1 MLLMSIDASN
11 ATGSRPNPDVLWRV
25 VGEEALLLDT
35 VSGNYFSLDPI
46 ATEIWVKLTEG
57 EPPEQIAAALS
68 KKYSIEEDRARSD
81 VDDLVSEMR
90 DADIWR

>member
-1 MLLMSIDASN
+1 MPIDAPG
-11 ATGSRPNPDVLWRV
+11 AAESRPSPDLLWRV

-46 ATEIWVKLTEG
+46 ATEIWVKLADG
-57 EPPEQIAAALS
+57 ESPDRIATALS
-68 KKYSIEEDRARSD
+68 AKYSIDEDRARND
-81 VDDLVSEMR
+81 VDELVAEMR

>member
-1 MLLMSIDASN
+1 MPIDAP
-11 ATGSRPNPDVLWRV
+11 GSAESRLNPDILWRV

-46 ATEIWVKLTEG
+46 ATEIWVKLTSG
-57 EPPEQIAAALS
+57 EPSERIATALS
-68 KKYSIEEDRARSD
+68 AKYSIGEDRARND
-81 VDDLVSEMR
+81 IDELVAEMR

>member
-1 MLLMSIDASN
+1 MSINAPDA
-11 ATGSRPNPDVLWRV
+11 AGSRPNPDVLWRV

-57 EPPEQIAAALS
+57 ESPEQIAAAMA
-68 KKYSIEEDRARSD
+68 KKYSIEEDRARND
-81 VDDLVSEMR
+81 VDELVAEMR